1 QEREER
7 GERRKKVII
16 MDACIRHRTHP
27 EHLLKP
33 FYIPNEFLCDG
44 CDQLGSG
51 PTYSCEACNFDLHEI
66 CATCPSTI
74 QSGFHPKHP
83 LTLVNKPVANR
94 VCDLCG
100 DFVCGLFYTCRTCAF
115 DVHPLCT
122 QLPVQVKLPMHRH
135 RLTLK
140 PGRIAP
146 CDLCDEVCASWR
158 YTCRTCDV
166 DIHLECALQDDDDD
180 DEIVLPEPPPMMM
193 MMVNIRQPPPM
204 MMVNNG
210 QPPPMMMMGYNQQP
224 RMITPPPA
232 ERQKSSSSGSKK
244 IKIYSILGR
253 LAISALTTSVT
264 GIPLSL

>member
-1 QEREER
+1 
-7 GERRKKVII
+7 

-51 PTYSCEACNFDLHEI
+51 PTYSCEACDFDLHEF

-180 DEIVLPEPPPMMM
+180 EIVLPEPLPLPLPLPM

-210 QPPPMMMMGYNQQP
+210 QPPPMMMMG
-224 RMITPPPA
+224 
-232 ERQKSSSSGSKK
+232 
-244 IKIYSILGR
+244 